1 MAGEA
6 HPVPS
11 RTRKLS
17 PLAPMVLRCSPWES
31 RTPPASK
38 GRFRFARV
46 RAGPRGD
53 LPARAFFV
61 LSGGPRADL
70 PPVSPG
76 ACARAARPRRDRA
89 SPQNR
94 AVGPFFCRYARSR
107 RPFCLIGLPLI
118 CPWAAAPPSIGL
130 NDEQGPSLP
139 VVSRN
144 GERAAEGVDGHADAA
159 HLKLHGLLAR
169 IFRLVRS
176 GVLKGGCFLHGW
188 A

>member
-1 MAGEA
+1 MGEQDAAGQQGA
-6 HPVPS
+6 FSFCARARRPA
-11 RTRKLS
+11 RGS
-17 PLAPMVLRCSPWES
+17 PRAGLFCFVGR
-31 RTPPASK
+31 PAS
-38 GRFRFARV
+38 
-46 RAGPRGD
+46 GP
-53 LPARAFFV
+53 
-61 LSGGPRADL
+61 

>member
-1 MAGEA
+1 MGEQDAAGQQGAFSLACAEA
-6 HPVPS
+6 RPGE
-11 RTRKLS
+11 TR
-17 PLAPMVLRCSPWES
+17 
-31 RTPPASK
+31 
-38 GRFRFARV
+38 
-46 RAGPRGD
+46 
-53 LPARAFFV
+53 
-61 LSGGPRADL
+61 GGPFLFCRAARERTS
-70 PPVSPG
+70 PVSPG

-94 AVGPFFCRYARSR
+94 AGRPVFCRYARSR
-107 RPFCLIGLPLI
+107 RPSCLIGLPLI